1 MVEIDKEI
9 TSEWN
14 SPPEGYN
21 EDL

>member
-9 TSEWN
+9 TNEWS